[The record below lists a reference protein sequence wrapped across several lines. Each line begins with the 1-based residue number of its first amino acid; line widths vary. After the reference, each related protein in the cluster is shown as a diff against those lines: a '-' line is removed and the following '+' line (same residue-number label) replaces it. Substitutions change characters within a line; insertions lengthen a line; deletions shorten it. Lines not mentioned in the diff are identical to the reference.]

1 MGQQRPPLGAATP
14 PAQSQ
19 VGGNPSVRPQ
29 SGPELRTGFEFA
41 LTTAKNLSLLHP
53 CRDALGPVSQA
64 LGADSEALGRRSDL
78 LEITTQMAQS
88 DPSPRV

>member
-1 MGQQRPPLGAATP
+1 MGQQRLPLGAATP

-19 VGGNPSVRPQ
+19 VGGNPSARPQ
-29 SGPELRTGFEFA
+29 SGPELWTGFEFT

-64 LGADSEALGRRSDL
+64 LGEDYEALERRSDL

-88 DPSPRV
+88 DPSPCV